1 MKLSPT
7 LRMLIPLWLGWF
19 VILYGF
25 QALTQ
30 ARFQF
35 VRPDRAVPWSE
46 YETLPDSNQG
56 KIYLLEPFMNAQVA
70 WDSEYYL
77 GIAVG
82 GYDDPAAGKVTTQAS
97 PTPIIKNYSFFP
109 FYPALISVA
118 KYPFMLFGM
127 NPIAA
132 ATAAGALITLLG
144 ALAGLAALYELTR
157 SLFDESTA
165 YRAAFYMLIFPTA
178 FFFAMIYTEG
188 TFVGLAFWSLLLAKR
203 NRWLAAG
210 VLAALAAFTRAHGAA
225 LALPLAMLWWQQTD
239 PARRLDVL
247 KTGRRGWLPIVSAL
261 MPLAAYTVWRI
272 SPLGQG
278 WALLQPGYFSRGF
291 LNLSGTIGSINYIF
305 PHAFKVSSAGVTLGI
320 EIGSVLLVIVA
331 ALWLWRR
338 DAPLAAFSLAV
349 ALLSVFSGSF
359 QSLARYML
367 IAPALYIS
375 LAYWG
380 RNQIFDRL
388 WTLVS
393 VLLMG
398 MLAALFA
405 VDFWVG

>member
-1 MKLSPT
+1 MKLSPALRT
-7 LRMLIPLWLGWF
+7 LLPLWLGWF
-19 VILYGF
+19 LILYGF

-30 ARFQF
+30 ARFEMS
-35 VRPDRAVPWSE
+35 RPDFAVPWSE
-46 YETLPDSNQG
+46 FETKADSNKG

-97 PTPIIKNYSFFP
+97 STPVIKNYSFFP
-109 FYPALISVA
+109 FYPGLIAAL
-118 KYPFMLFGM
+118 KFPFYLLGL

-144 ALAGLAALYELTR
+144 TLAGMTALYELTR
-157 SLFDESTA
+157 SLFDESSA

-203 NRWLAAG
+203 KHWLWAG

-225 LALPLAMLWWQQTD
+225 LVLPLAILWWQQSD
-239 PARRLDVL
+239 PANRFAAL
-247 KTGRRGWLPIVSAL
+247 KTGRGWLPVLAVA
-261 MPLAAYTVWRI
+261 MPLIAYAIWRV

-291 LNLSGTIGSINYIF
+291 LTLSGTIGSINYIL
-305 PHAFKVSSAGVTLGI
+305 PHALKTSSAAITLGI
-320 EIGSVLLVIVA
+320 EIASVLLVIVA
-331 ALWLWRR
+331 SLWLWRR
-338 DAPLAAFSLAV
+338 DAALAAFSLAI
-349 ALLSVFSGSF
+349 ALLSAFSGSF

-367 IAPALYIS
+367 IAPALYIF
-375 LAYWG
+375 LAHLG
-380 RNQIFDRL
+380 GNKTFDRL
-388 WTLVS
+388 WTIAS
-393 VLLMG
+393 VLVMG

>member
-19 VILYGF
+19 LLLYGF

-30 ARFQF
+30 ARFEF
-35 VRPDRAVPWSE
+35 VRPDRAVPWAE
-46 YETLPDSNQG
+46 FETKADSNKG

-70 WDSEYYL
+70 WDSEYYI

-82 GYDDPAAGKVTTQAS
+82 GYDDPAAGKVSTQAS
-97 PTPIIKNYSFFP
+97 QTPVIKNYSFFP
-109 FYPALISVA
+109 FYPALMAVL
-118 KYPFMLFGM
+118 KYPFYLFGL

-132 ATAAGALITLLG
+132 ATAAGALISLLG
-144 ALAGLAALYELTR
+144 TLAGMVALYELTR
-157 SLFDESTA
+157 GLLDDSGA

-203 NRWLAAG
+203 RHWLWAG

-225 LALPLAMLWWQQTD
+225 LALPLFMLWWQQTD
-239 PARRLDVL
+239 PANRLASL
-247 KTGRRGWLPIVSAL
+247 RAGRGWLPVVAAF
-261 MPLAAYTVWRI
+261 MPLAAYAIWRV

-278 WALLQPGYFSRGF
+278 WALLQPGYFSRGL
-291 LNLSGTIGSINYIF
+291 LNLKGTLDSINYIF
-305 PHAFKVSSAGVTLGI
+305 PHAFTVSSAGVTLGI
-320 EIGSVLLVIVA
+320 ELFTVLLTAAA

-338 DAPLAAFSLAV
+338 DAALAAFSLAV
-349 ALLSVFSGSF
+349 VFLSVLSGSF

-367 IAPALYIS
+367 IAPALYIF
-375 LAYWG
+375 LAHLG
-380 RNQIFDRL
+380 QNKTFDRL
-388 WTLVS
+388 WTMAS